1 MFTVGIDWHQ
11 RSSSVC
17 VLDEQGHQVRN
28 FVMRDHP
35 RALVERLQ
43 RELDGQP
50 FQVCFEASCGSG
62 TLFDLLSPIA
72 ARVVVM
78 HPARLRLI
86 FASKR
91 KNDRIDAQ
99 RLAKL
104 LYLDEAPQVHV
115 PDLEVRCWRELIQT
129 RNAAVTKRT
138 RAKNGLRALLRSL
151 LIKAP
156 PGLWTHKGRA
166 WLAELELPFST
177 AIRRDLLLEEITHF
191 DEQIRVLNAA
201 LDRIGSTHA
210 GVTLLQT
217 IPGVGP
223 RTAEAFCAF
232 VDNPGR
238 FGSKQIGCYLG
249 LVPMQDQSGS
259 KNRMGRITR
268 EGPAVVRR
276 LLTEAAWRST
286 QHSPGV
292 KAFFDRVKREDKERR
307 KIALI
312 ATAHYLARVMLAMLQ
327 TGEVWR
333 ESAVCTQEA
342 VTMDAA

>member
-1 MFTVGIDWHQ
+1 MFTVGIDVHQ

-17 VLDEQGHQVRN
+17 VLDEQGRQVRN

-35 RALVERLQ
+35 RMLVTRLQ

-50 FQVCFEASCGSG
+50 FQVGFEASCGSG
-62 TLFDLLSPIA
+62 TLFDLLAPLA

-78 HPARLRLI
+78 HPGRLRLI

-104 LYLDEAPQVHV
+104 IYLDEAPQVHV
-115 PDLEVRCWRELIQT
+115 PDLEVRCWRELVQT
-129 RNAAVTKRT
+129 REAAVRKRT

-151 LIKAP
+151 LIKTP
-156 PGLWTHKGRA
+156 SGLWTKQGRA
-166 WLAELELPFST
+166 WVAELDLPFST
-177 AIRRDLLLEEITHF
+177 AIRRDLLLEEIAHF
-191 DEQIRVLNAA
+191 DEQIKRLNAA
-201 LDRIGSTHA
+201 LDRIGSTQP

-232 VDNPGR
+232 VDDPKR

-249 LVPMQDQSGS
+249 LVPMQDQSAS
-259 KNRMGRITR
+259 RNRMGHITR

-286 QHSPGV
+286 RHSAEV
-292 KAFFDRVKREDKERR
+292 KAFFDRVKRDDKERR

-333 ESAVCTQEA
+333 ESAEHIQEA
-342 VTMDAA
+342 ATMSAA